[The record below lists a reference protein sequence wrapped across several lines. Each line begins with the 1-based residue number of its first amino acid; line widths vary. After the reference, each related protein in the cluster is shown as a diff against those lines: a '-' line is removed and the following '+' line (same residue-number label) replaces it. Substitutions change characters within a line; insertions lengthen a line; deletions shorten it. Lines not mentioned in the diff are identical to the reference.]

1 MYQTTKGKRNL
12 LVQEMQRYFG
22 ETCPALA
29 SRCAVASIDLPL
41 FARRKVVKRLQ
52 CLIAIT
58 NETGRVLSAARVGAS
73 GEHSTEKL
81 LCDQALASLEHL
93 NEVAEALTR
102 WMDELL
108 NKHVQFVQRSKNTN
122 VI

>member
-1 MYQTTKGKRNL
+1 MYQTTKGKCNL

-22 ETCPALA
+22 ETCPALT
-29 SRCAVASIDLPL
+29 SRCTVASIDLPL
-41 FARRKVVKRLQ
+41 FARRKVVDRLQ
-52 CLIAIT
+52 CLIAII

-73 GEHSTEKL
+73 GKPSTEKL

-93 NEVAEALTR
+93 NEVVEALTR

-108 NKHVQFVQRSKNTN
+108 NKHVQFVQRSKNN
-122 VI
+122 

>member
-1 MYQTTKGKRNL
+1 VHQTTKGKCNL
-12 LVQEMQRYFG
+12 LVQEIQRYFG

-41 FARRKVVKRLQ
+41 FARRKVVERLQ

-58 NETGRVLSAARVGAS
+58 NETGRLLSAARVGAS
-73 GEHSTEKL
+73 GGHSTEKL
-81 LCDQALASLEHL
+81 LFDQALASLEHL

-108 NKHVQFVQRSKNTN
+108 NKYVQFAQRSKNN
-122 VI
+122 

>member
-1 MYQTTKGKRNL
+1 VHRATQSKRNL
-12 LVQEMQRYFG
+12 LAQEMQRYFG

-41 FARRKVVKRLQ
+41 FARRKVVERLQ
-52 CLIAIT
+52 LLVAIT
-58 NETGRVLSAARVGAS
+58 KETGRGLSAARVGG

-81 LCDQALASLEHL
+81 LCDHALASLEHFD
-93 NEVAEALTR
+93 EVAEALTR

-108 NKHVQFVQRSKNTN
+108 NKHERSKNN
-122 VI
+122 